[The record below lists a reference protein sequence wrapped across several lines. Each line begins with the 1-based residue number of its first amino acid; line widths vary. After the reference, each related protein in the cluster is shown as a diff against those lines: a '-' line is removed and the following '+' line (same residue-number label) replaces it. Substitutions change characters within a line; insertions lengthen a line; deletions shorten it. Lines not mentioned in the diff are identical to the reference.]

1 MLALADEP
9 GNGAL
14 RAELNVGPDLLHDDI
29 RQNEVF
35 NWLQRLVIPSLKH

>member
-1 MLALADEP
+1 
-9 GNGAL
+9 
-14 RAELNVGPDLLHDDI
+14 LLHDDI